1 MSEEYRVRSLNGES
15 ADLTLTEEYLVLKGK
30 HYDVING
37 YLRAS
42 EQPKAIRTKDILHME
57 YVNLRSKRVFMA
69 FIIMMALGALLF
81 TRVLPMVTQRGVTQ
95 RGRMRMA
102 MRMYNSL
109 LGTNIGSI
117 MAAGGMLYILYLA
130 VCVFLLAWYLLAP
143 YRILRISTV
152 GGVIAVKRKRY
163 SSAELE
169 RLINDWSAGKLQP
182 FVS

>member
-81 TRVLPMVTQRGVTQ
+81 TRVLPMVTQRG
-95 RGRMRMA
+95 RMRMA
-102 MRMYNSL
+102 MRMYNRYNSL
-109 LGTNIGSI
+109 LETNIGSI

-152 GGVIAVKRKRY
+152 GGVIAVKRKHY

-169 RLINDWSAGKLQP
+169 CLINDWSAGKLQP